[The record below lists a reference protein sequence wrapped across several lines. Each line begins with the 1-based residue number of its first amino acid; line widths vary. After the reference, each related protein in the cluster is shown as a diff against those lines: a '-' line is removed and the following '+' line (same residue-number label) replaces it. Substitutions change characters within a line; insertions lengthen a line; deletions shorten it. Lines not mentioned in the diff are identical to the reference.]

1 MAWLAFMREVI
12 RNSKTTGAIAPS
24 SRELAEKIVQMAGIS
39 GKKML
44 VEVGA
49 GDGVF
54 TREILLRKDPDAE
67 FFSLEI
73 NPPLA
78 EACRKSCPGA
88 AIITDSAENVRKH
101 LQALG
106 HDHCDAIISGLPWS
120 RFDNDL
126 QDRIL
131 AATCE
136 ALAPGGVFVTFAYV
150 MTPLLPSGKRFLT
163 ARLPA
168 CFASVRRLGPVWN
181 NLPPCHVYLCTK
193 QG

>member
-12 RNSKTTGAIAPS
+12 RNNKTTGAIAPS
-24 SRELAEKIVQMAGIS
+24 SRELAERIVQMADIS

-44 VEVGA
+44 VEFGA

-54 TREILLRKDPDAE
+54 TREILRQKDADAE

-73 NPPLA
+73 NPSLA
-78 EACRKSCPGA
+78 EACRKSSPGA
-88 AIITDSAENVRKH
+88 TIITDSAENVRKH

-106 HDHCDAIISGLPWS
+106 HGHCDAIISGLPWS
-120 RFDNDL
+120 RFDDGL

-131 AATCE
+131 AATCD
-136 ALAPGGVFVTFAYV
+136 ALAPGGIFVTFAYV
-150 MTPLLPSGKRFLT
+150 MTPYLPAGKRFLT

-168 CFASVRRLGPVWN
+168 CFASVRRSGPIWN
-181 NLPPCHVYLCTK
+181 NLPPCHVYICTK